1 MPYWK
6 RTVYAGKCKE
16 VKKYYSRKHKPKEKR
31 IKREEPTR
39 EAQENVNIRKQTEQ
53 LRWKLNCNFQEGDMF
68 VTFSYKKEERP
79 DTYEDLVK
87 QKDKLIADLRK
98 EYKKQERELKYV
110 YVLETGSKGARHIH
124 MVLESIEP
132 KAIKRCWDRG
142 RINIR
147 LLDGT
152 GQYGKLAAYLVK
164 EKGRKKKEKYGGKTY
179 STSRNLKQP
188 IIKKELV
195 WERDFFREDAKS
207 QKGYYVDKRHDEE
220 NGGVRKGYTAT
231 GYPYMEYI
239 LVQNG
244 CRSWNID
251 DGG

>member
-1 MPYWK
+1 MSFWK
-6 RTVYAGKCKE
+6 RTVIAGKCKE
-16 VKKYYSRKHKPKEKR
+16 VKKYYSRMHKPKEKR
-31 IKREEPTR
+31 IKRAKPTR
-39 EAQENVNIRKQTEQ
+39 EAQEKINIRKQTEQ
-53 LRWKLNCNFQEGDMF
+53 LRWALNCNFQEGDMF

-79 DTYEDLVK
+79 DTCEDLVK
-87 QKDKLIADLRK
+87 QKDKLIKDLRK
-98 EYKKQERELKYV
+98 EYKKQERELKYI
-110 YVLETGSKGARHIH
+110 YVLETGNKGARHIH

-132 KAIKRCWDRG
+132 KVIKKCWNRG

-179 STSRNLKQP
+179 SPSRNLKQP

-195 WERDFFREDAKS
+195 WERDFFRTDAKS
-207 QKGYYVDKRHDEE
+207 QKGYYIDKRHDEE

-244 CRSWNID
+244 CRSWHID

>member
-1 MPYWK
+1 MPYWV

-16 VKKYYSRKHKPKEKR
+16 VKKYYSRRHKPKEKR

-39 EAQENVNIRKQTEQ
+39 ETQENVNIRKQTEQ

-87 QKDKLIADLRK
+87 QKNKLIADLRK
-98 EYKKQERELKYV
+98 EYKKQERELKYI

-142 RINIR
+142 RIDIR

-164 EKGRKKKEKYGGKTY
+164 EKGRKKMEKYGGKTY
-179 STSRNLKQP
+179 SP
-188 IIKKELV
+188 IKKPETANYQ
-195 WERDFFREDAKS
+195 ERIDMGKRFLSNRCKEPKRLLYR
-207 QKGYYVDKRHDEE
+207 QKTR
-220 NGGVRKGYTAT
+220 
-231 GYPYMEYI
+231 
-239 LVQNG
+239 
-244 CRSWNID
+244 
-251 DGG
+251 

>member
-1 MPYWK
+1 MPYWI

-16 VKKYYSRKHKPKEKR
+16 VKKYYSRRHKPKEKR

-39 EAQENVNIRKQTEQ
+39 ETQENVNIRKQTEQ

-87 QKDKLIADLRK
+87 QKNKLIADLRK
-98 EYKKQERELKYV
+98 EYKKQGRELKYI

-142 RINIR
+142 RIDIR

-164 EKGRKKKEKYGGKTY
+164 EKGRKKMEKYGGKTY
-179 STSRNLKQP
+179 SP
-188 IIKKELV
+188 IKKPETANYQ
-195 WERDFFREDAKS
+195 ERIDMGKRFLPNRCKE
-207 QKGYYVDKRHDEE
+207 QKRLLYRQKTR
-220 NGGVRKGYTAT
+220 
-231 GYPYMEYI
+231 
-239 LVQNG
+239 
-244 CRSWNID
+244 
-251 DGG
+251 

>member
-1 MPYWK
+1 MSFWK
-6 RTVYAGKCKE
+6 RTVIAGKCKE
-16 VKKYYSRKHKPKEKR
+16 VKKYYSRMHKPKEKR
-31 IKREEPTR
+31 IKRAKPTR
-39 EAQENVNIRKQTEQ
+39 EAQEKINIRKQTEQ
-53 LRWKLNCNFQEGDMF
+53 LRWALNCNFQEGDMF

-87 QKDKLIADLRK
+87 QKDKLIKDLRK
-98 EYKKQERELKYV
+98 EYKKQERELKYI
-110 YVLETGSKGARHIH
+110 YVLETGNKGARHIH

-132 KAIKRCWDRG
+132 KVIKKCWNRG

-179 STSRNLKQP
+179 SPSRNLKKP

-195 WERDFFREDAKS
+195 WERDFFRTDAKS
-207 QKGYYVDKRHDEE
+207 QKGYYIDKRHDEE

-244 CRSWNID
+244 CRSWHID

>member
-1 MPYWK
+1 MPYWI

-16 VKKYYSRKHKPKEKR
+16 VKKYYSRRHKPKEKR

-39 EAQENVNIRKQTEQ
+39 ETQENVNIRKQTEQ

-87 QKDKLIADLRK
+87 QKNKLIADLRK
-98 EYKKQERELKYV
+98 EYKKQGRELKYI

-142 RINIR
+142 RIDIR

-164 EKGRKKKEKYGGKTY
+164 EKGRKKMEKYGGKTY
-179 STSRNLKQP
+179 SP
-188 IIKKELV
+188 IKKPETANYQ
-195 WERDFFREDAKS
+195 ERIDM
-207 QKGYYVDKRHDEE
+207 GKRF
-220 NGGVRKGYTAT
+220 
-231 GYPYMEYI
+231 
-239 LVQNG
+239 LSNG
-244 CRSWNID
+244 CKEPKRLLYRQKTR
-251 DGG
+251 

>member
-1 MPYWK
+1 MPYWV

-16 VKKYYSRKHKPKEKR
+16 VKKYYSRRHKPKEKR

-39 EAQENVNIRKQTEQ
+39 ETQENVNIRKQTEQ

-87 QKDKLIADLRK
+87 QKNKLIADLRK
-98 EYKKQERELKYV
+98 EYKKQERELKYI

-142 RINIR
+142 RIDIR

-164 EKGRKKKEKYGGKTY
+164 EKGRKKMEKYGGKTY
-179 STSRNLKQP
+179 SP
-188 IIKKELV
+188 IKKPETANYQ
-195 WERDFFREDAKS
+195 ERIDM
-207 QKGYYVDKRHDEE
+207 GKRFL
-220 NGGVRKGYTAT
+220 
-231 GYPYMEYI
+231 P
-239 LVQNG
+239 NG
-244 CRSWNID
+244 CKEPKRLLYRQKTR
-251 DGG
+251 

>member
-1 MPYWK
+1 MSFWK
-6 RTVYAGKCKE
+6 RTVIAGKCKE
-16 VKKYYSRKHKPKEKR
+16 VKKYYSRMHKPKEKR
-31 IKREEPTR
+31 IKRAKPTR
-39 EAQENVNIRKQTEQ
+39 EAQEKINIRKQTEQ
-53 LRWKLNCNFQEGDMF
+53 LRWALNCNFQEGDMF

-87 QKDKLIADLRK
+87 QKDKLIKDLRK
-98 EYKKQERELKYV
+98 EYKKQERELKYI
-110 YVLETGSKGARHIH
+110 YVLETGNKGARHIH

-132 KAIKRCWDRG
+132 KVIKRCWNRG

-179 STSRNLKQP
+179 SPSRNLKQP

-195 WERDFFREDAKS
+195 WERDFFRTDAKS
-207 QKGYYVDKRHDEE
+207 QKGYYIDKRHDEE

-244 CRSWNID
+244 CRSWHID

>member
-1 MPYWK
+1 MPYWI

-16 VKKYYSRKHKPKEKR
+16 VKKYYSRRHKPKEKR

-39 EAQENVNIRKQTEQ
+39 ETQENVNIRKQTEQ

-79 DTYEDLVK
+79 DTYKDLVK
-87 QKDKLIADLRK
+87 QKDKLIRDLKR
-98 EYKKQERELKYV
+98 EYKKHGKELKYV
-110 YVLETGSKGARHIH
+110 YVLETGDKGARHIH

-132 KAIKRCWDRG
+132 RSIKRCWNRG

-164 EKGRKKKEKYGGKTY
+164 EKGRKKMEKYGGKTY
-179 STSRNLKQP
+179 SP
-188 IIKKELV
+188 ITKLETADHKKRADMGKGFLPNRCKEPKRLLY
-195 WERDFFREDAKS
+195 R
-207 QKGYYVDKRHDEE
+207 QKTR
-220 NGGVRKGYTAT
+220 
-231 GYPYMEYI
+231 
-239 LVQNG
+239 
-244 CRSWNID
+244 
-251 DGG
+251 

>member
-1 MPYWK
+1 MPYWV

-16 VKKYYSRKHKPKEKR
+16 VKKYYSRRHKPKEKR

-39 EAQENVNIRKQTEQ
+39 ETQENVNIRKQTEQ

-87 QKDKLIADLRK
+87 QKNKLIADLRK
-98 EYKKQERELKYV
+98 EYKKQERELKYI

-142 RINIR
+142 RIDIR

-164 EKGRKKKEKYGGKTY
+164 EKGRKKMEKYGGKTY
-179 STSRNLKQP
+179 SP
-188 IIKKELV
+188 IKKPETANYQ
-195 WERDFFREDAKS
+195 ERIDMGKRFLPNRCKE
-207 QKGYYVDKRHDEE
+207 QKRLLYRQKTR
-220 NGGVRKGYTAT
+220 
-231 GYPYMEYI
+231 
-239 LVQNG
+239 
-244 CRSWNID
+244 
-251 DGG
+251 

>member
-1 MPYWK
+1 MPYWI

-16 VKKYYSRKHKPKEKR
+16 VKKYYSRRHKPKEKR

-39 EAQENVNIRKQTEQ
+39 ETQENVNIRKQTEQ

-87 QKDKLIADLRK
+87 QKNKLIADLRK
-98 EYKKQERELKYV
+98 EYKKQERELKYI
-110 YVLETGSKGARHIH
+110 YVLETGDKGARHIH

-164 EKGRKKKEKYGGKTY
+164 EKGRKKMEKYGGKTY
-179 STSRNLKQP
+179 SP
-188 IIKKELV
+188 IKELKTADHKKRADMGKRFLPNRCK
-195 WERDFFREDAKS
+195 EPKRLLYR
-207 QKGYYVDKRHDEE
+207 QKTR
-220 NGGVRKGYTAT
+220 
-231 GYPYMEYI
+231 
-239 LVQNG
+239 
-244 CRSWNID
+244 
-251 DGG
+251 

>member
-1 MPYWK
+1 MPYWI

-16 VKKYYSRKHKPKEKR
+16 VKKYYSRRHKPKEKR
-31 IKREEPTR
+31 IKREEPAR
-39 EAQENVNIRKQTEQ
+39 ETQENVNIRKQTEQ

-87 QKDKLIADLRK
+87 QKNKLIADLRK
-98 EYKKQERELKYV
+98 EYKKQGRELKYI

-142 RINIR
+142 RIDIR

-164 EKGRKKKEKYGGKTY
+164 EKGRKKMEKYGGKTY
-179 STSRNLKQP
+179 SP
-188 IIKKELV
+188 IKKSETANYQ
-195 WERDFFREDAKS
+195 ERIDMGKRFLPRRCKEPKRLLYR
-207 QKGYYVDKRHDEE
+207 QKTR
-220 NGGVRKGYTAT
+220 
-231 GYPYMEYI
+231 
-239 LVQNG
+239 
-244 CRSWNID
+244 
-251 DGG
+251 